1 MFKQSLLCGV
11 FALTTISPLA
21 VEAAVSHHENATQ
34 NVITDTA
41 ITAKIKAL
49 YTKSSLVP
57 VSKISVKTTNQ
68 QVILAG
74 KVESDMQYE
83 RAIALAES
91 VDGVRQVNTE
101 QLSVVNSKAP
111 LSDTMLTAKVKGAI
125 LKEKLF
131 GKKAVEYW
139 PIKVETKNRVVYLTG
154 EVAND
159 RERVNITNL
168 AKNVRGIRAVR
179 SAIVVK

>member
-11 FALTTISPLA
+11 FALTTISPLV
-21 VEAAVSHHENATQ
+21 VEAAVKESSNMTQ
-34 NVITDTA
+34 NAITDTA

-49 YTKSSLVP
+49 YAKSRLVP
-57 VSKISVKTTNQ
+57 VAKIAVKTKNQ

-74 KVESDMQYE
+74 KVESDLQYE
-83 RAIALAES
+83 RALALAES
-91 VDGVRQVNTE
+91 VNGVKSVDAER
-101 QLSVVNSKAP
+101 LSVINSKAP
-111 LSDTMLTAKVKGAI
+111 LTDTMLTAKVKGVI

-154 EVAND
+154 EVDND
-159 RERVNITNL
+159 RERANITNL
-168 AKNVRGIRAVR
+168 AKNIRGVRAVH